1 MTPKTDGKEVQNT
14 TMPDIVDTIKGD
26 IVAARIAL
34 ARQHRQNEIALK
46 GLYVDFVFDR
56 LNLNR
61 FR

>member
-14 TMPDIVDTIKGD
+14 TMSDIVNTLKGD
-26 IVAARIAL
+26 IVTARSAL